1 MLLSYLPVLI
11 IVGFVVFLASAILFI
26 NHLVSPKNPYK
37 DKLSPW
43 ECGMEPIGNDASAGH
58 FKVHFFII
66 AILFIVFD
74 AETLYLFSWAV
85 VLKELGVVAFVE
97 MFIFI
102 AILLVGL
109 IYAWAKGA
117 LEWV

>member
-1 MLLSYLPVLI
+1 MLISYLPVLV
-11 IVGFVVFLASAILFI
+11 IVGFVGFLASAILFI
-26 NHLVSPKNPYK
+26 NSVVSPKNSYK
-37 DKLSPW
+37 NKLSPW
-43 ECGMEPIGNDASAGH
+43 ECGIEPIGADADTGQ
-58 FKVHFFII
+58 FNVHFFII

-74 AETLYLFSWAV
+74 AESIFLFPWAV
-85 VLKELGVVAFVE
+85 VLKDIGLFALVE